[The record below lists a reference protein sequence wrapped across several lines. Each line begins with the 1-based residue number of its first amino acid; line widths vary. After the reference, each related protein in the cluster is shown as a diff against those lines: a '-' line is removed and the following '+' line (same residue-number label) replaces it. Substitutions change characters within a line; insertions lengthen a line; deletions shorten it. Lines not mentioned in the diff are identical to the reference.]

1 MSSQPGQ
8 NPTSRPSNT
17 PKEAQKTLSPKDQ
30 EFSDIVNAL
39 KKGTIVE
46 FVRLVNVGGR

>member
-17 PKEAQKTLSPKDQ
+17 PKEAQKTLSPQEQ
-30 EFSDIVNAL
+30 EFSDIVKEL
-39 KKGTIVE
+39 KNGTIAG
-46 FVRLVNVGGR
+46 FVRRVSVGGR